1 MKTIEITN
9 AEQIMLLSSL
19 KLVNHYHKKY
29 VGDPDFRGDIKARIR
44 LFRKLVKLYNIQGT
58 QY

>member
-1 MKTIEITN
+1 MKTIEITDT
-9 AEQIMLLSSL
+9 EQIMLLSSL

-29 VGDPDFRGDIKARIR
+29 MRDPDFRGDIKARIR
-44 LFRKLVKLYNIQGT
+44 LFRKLVKLYHIKGT